1 MENFLKN
8 KRIIILGSNSFAAS
22 ALVTKLLESGAIVLG
37 INRSPENHYIF
48 RQHEWNFSSSNYK
61 FLQADLN
68 NNLSSITLSINEFA
82 PNIVVD
88 FAGQGMVA
96 ESWQNPEQWYLTNLV
111 AKVRLHDVLRS
122 LKTLDKY
129 IRVST
134 PEVYGSSD
142 KLISENNNY
151 NPSTPYAVSHSA
163 VDMSLATYYQR
174 YNFPM
179 IIARFA
185 NFYGPGQQLYRII
198 PRTIIYA
205 LLKKKLQLH
214 GGGMAVR
221 AFIYGTD
228 VADAI
233 IKTILLGKIGE
244 IYHFSSDEFY
254 TISDVVFNIAKKLN
268 IDINDLVEITK
279 DRPGKDH
286 AYLMDS
292 SKAKLQLD
300 WIQKISL
307 DEGIEETHKWILN
320 NFNHIKTL
328 PLEYLHKK

>member
-1 MENFLKN
+1 MENLLQN
-8 KRIIILGSNSFAAS
+8 KRVLILGSNSFAAS
-22 ALVTKLLESGAIVLG
+22 ALITKLLEIGAIVLG

-48 RQHEWNFSSSNYK
+48 RQHEWNFSCSNYK

-68 NNLSSITLSINEFA
+68 NDLRTITSTINEFG

-111 AKVRLHDVLRS
+111 AKVRIHDVLRNI
-122 LKTLDKY
+122 KTLDKY

-142 KLISENNNY
+142 KLILENNNY

-179 IIARFA
+179 IITRFA

-214 GGGMAVR
+214 GGGTSIR
-221 AFIYGTD
+221 AFIYSTD

-244 IYHFSSDEFY
+244 IYHFSPDNFY
-254 TISDVVFNIAKKLN
+254 TISDVVFTIANKLN
-268 IDINDLVEITK
+268 IEFDNLVEITK
-279 DRPGKDH
+279 DRPSKDH

-292 SKAKLQLD
+292 SKAKSELD
-300 WIQKISL
+300 WRQKVSL

-320 NFNHIKTL
+320 NFNHIKIL
-328 PLEYLHKK
+328 PLEYFHKK